1 MTPPRLHLALAAMLM
16 LAGCEVGPDY
26 MKPDTPITDTY
37 KEPPPDAFKDAGTWN
52 QAVPADAALRSNW
65 WEMFGD
71 KQLNALEQQVDI
83 ANQTLKQAEARFRQA
98 RAQLGYNMAARMPTL
113 STGPGIAS
121 LRDSL
126 NRPYA
131 TSTHT
136 TGDLILPFDLNYE
149 VDLWGRIGRTITAS
163 GEEAQATNADLQTA
177 GLSLHAELAI
187 DYFELRAADAQQKL
201 LDDTVTAY
209 AEALRVTQNRV
220 NGGAAPESDA
230 AQAQTQLQTTQVEA
244 TDIAA
249 QRAQFEHAIAVLI
262 GKPPAAFSLAPA
274 PLAIAPP
281 VIPAGLP
288 SELLERRPDIAAA
301 ERRVAEANEEIGIAK
316 AAYYPSLVF
325 DAQSGFE
332 GHSFATWF
340 NWPSLFWAVGLSMGE
355 TLFDGGRRRAASDQ
369 ARAAYDETVANYRQT
384 TLTAF
389 QEVEDNLSTLR
400 VLDREAEQQD
410 EATVSARRSEELANN
425 RYIGGRDTYLQVVTT
440 QTAALQN
447 ERNAT
452 DIQRRRLDASVLL
465 IKALGGGWKAGDL
478 PTIDSLKKADD
489 SDGPH

>member
-1 MTPPRLHLALAAMLM
+1 MTRRPLLLVLAATLALA
-16 LAGCEVGPDY
+16 GCKVGPDY
-26 MKPDTPITDTY
+26 VKPDTPITDTY

-52 QAVPADAALRSNW
+52 QAVPADAMLRSNW

-71 KQLNALEQQVDI
+71 QQLDTLEGQIDG

-98 RAQLGYNMAARMPTL
+98 RAQLGYNLAARLPTL
-113 STGPGIAS
+113 STAPGIET
-121 LRDSL
+121 LRNSL
-126 NRPYA
+126 NRPYI

-136 TGDLILPFDLNYE
+136 TGDFVLPFDLNYE

-163 GEEAQATNADLQTA
+163 GEEAQATNADLETA
-177 GLSLHAELAI
+177 RLSLHAELAI

-201 LDDTVTAY
+201 LDDTVKAY

-220 NGGAAPESDA
+220 SGGAAPESDA
-230 AQAQTQLQTTQVEA
+230 AEAQTQLETTEVQA

-249 QRAQFEHAIAVLI
+249 QRAQFDHAIAVLI

-274 PLAIAPP
+274 PLAVKPP

-301 ERRVAEANEEIGIAK
+301 ERRVAEANEEIGITK
-316 AAYYPSLVF
+316 AAYYPSLIF
-325 DAQSGFE
+325 NAESGFE

-355 TLFDGGRRRAASDQ
+355 TLFDGGRRRAASAE

-389 QEVEDNLSTLR
+389 QEVEDNLATLR
-400 VLDREAEQQD
+400 VLDREARQQN
-410 EATVSARRSEELANN
+410 EATASAQRSQQLATN

-440 QTAALQN
+440 QTLALQN

-452 DIQRRRLDASVLL
+452 DIERRRLDASVLL
-465 IKALGGGWKAGDL
+465 IKALGGGWQAGDL
-478 PTIDSLKKADD
+478 PTIDSLKKATRDD
-489 SDGPH
+489 

>member
-1 MTPPRLHLALAAMLM
+1 MTRRPLLLVLAATLALA
-16 LAGCEVGPDY
+16 GCKVGPDY
-26 MKPDTPITDTY
+26 VKPDTPITDTY

-52 QAVPADAALRSNW
+52 QAVPADAMLRSNW

-71 KQLNALEQQVDI
+71 QQLDTLEGQIDG

-98 RAQLGYNMAARMPTL
+98 RAQLGYNLAARLPTL
-113 STGPGIAS
+113 STAPGIET
-121 LRDSL
+121 LRNSL
-126 NRPYA
+126 NRPYI

-136 TGDLILPFDLNYE
+136 TGDFVLPFDLSYE

-163 GEEAQATNADLQTA
+163 GEEAQATNADLETA
-177 GLSLHAELAI
+177 RLSLHAELAI

-201 LDDTVTAY
+201 LDDTVKAY

-220 NGGAAPESDA
+220 SGGAAPESDA
-230 AQAQTQLQTTQVEA
+230 AEAQTQLETTEVQA

-249 QRAQFEHAIAVLI
+249 QRAQFDHAIAVLI

-274 PLAIAPP
+274 PLAVKPP

-301 ERRVAEANEEIGIAK
+301 ERRVAEANEEIGITK
-316 AAYYPSLVF
+316 AAYYPSLIF
-325 DAQSGFE
+325 NAESGFE

-355 TLFDGGRRRAASDQ
+355 TLFDGGRRRAASAE

-389 QEVEDNLSTLR
+389 QEVEDNLATLR
-400 VLDREAEQQD
+400 VLDREARQQN
-410 EATVSARRSEELANN
+410 EATASAQRSQQLATN

-440 QTAALQN
+440 QTLALQN

-452 DIQRRRLDASVLL
+452 DIERRRLDASVLL
-465 IKALGGGWKAGDL
+465 IKALGGGWQAGDL
-478 PTIDSLKKADD
+478 PTIDSLKKATRDD
-489 SDGPH
+489 